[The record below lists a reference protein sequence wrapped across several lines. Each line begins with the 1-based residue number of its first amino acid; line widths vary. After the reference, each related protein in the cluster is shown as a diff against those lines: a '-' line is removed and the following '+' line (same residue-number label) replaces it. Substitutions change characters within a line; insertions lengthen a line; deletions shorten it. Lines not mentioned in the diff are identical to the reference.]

1 MYCVSRTWSK
11 EEPHYE
17 FDLELREKIAAAR
30 RKAAEAERGGG
41 EGEGEGEGRLWTSA
55 SSEPRL
61 DSRVN
66 GITGTSTGGHISENG
81 RQALVMYT
89 TACLLL
95 MVCCIPG
102 SCRSKIG
109 LSGRERGP
117 RNVSSG
123 SIVMHTVHLSC
134 SHWL

>member
-17 FDLELREKIAAAR
+17 FDLELREKLAAAR

-89 TACLLL
+89 STSHSMFTAYGLLHSREL
-95 MVCCIPG
+95 SVKD
-102 SCRSKIG
+102 RSKWKRAWPKKCELG
-109 LSGRERGP
+109 KY
-117 RNVSSG
+117 
-123 SIVMHTVHLSC
+123 
-134 SHWL
+134 SHAHCTFEL